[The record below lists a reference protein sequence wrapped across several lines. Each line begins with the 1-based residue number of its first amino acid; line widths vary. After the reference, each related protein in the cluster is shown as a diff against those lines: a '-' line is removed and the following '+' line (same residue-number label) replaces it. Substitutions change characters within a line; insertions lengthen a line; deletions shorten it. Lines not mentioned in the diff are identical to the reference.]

1 MIKLLLEPR
10 TICTD
15 LIAVRC
21 RRVLHERS
29 LWTTCQF
36 IKIVPDAV
44 DLMPSCKHLTSRTV
58 RNRIQIVRITAI
70 LSPSSYHITALIKII
85 PAVHAIPPQL
95 DPLTLRPGTVSSAIP
110 PALCVLNPLAG
121 RAALC
126 SSVGASTAGRIGVI
140 AVGRT
145 AAVALIRGLRNCRL
159 ARIFRLCRVLRLAR
173 FRRLLRLTRFCRL
186 FRLTRS
192 YCAVIRSLSHGLQLK
207 GTEGTCADPHGCH
220 ILGKLKCHAS
230 NYSSHLLQLYC
241 KINPTSPSYHL
252 S

>member
-1 MIKLLLEPR
+1 MIIFLLEPC

-21 RRVLHERS
+21 RRVLYKRS

-36 IKIVPDAV
+36 IKVVPDAV

-70 LSPSSYHITALIKII
+70 LSPSSYHIAALIKIV
-85 PAVHAIPPQL
+85 PAVHAIPSQL
-95 DPLTLRPGTVSSAIP
+95 DPLTLRPGTVCSAIP

-121 RAALC
+121 WAALC
-126 SSVGASTAGRIGVI
+126 SSVGASTAGRIGII

-145 AAVALIRGLRNCRL
+145 AVSLIRLIRGLRSCWL
-159 ARIFRLCRVLRLAR
+159 ARILRLCRV
-173 FRRLLRLTRFCRL
+173 LRLTRFCRL

-192 YCAVIRSLSHGLQLK
+192 YCAVIRSLSHGL
-207 GTEGTCADPHGCH
+207 
-220 ILGKLKCHAS
+220 
-230 NYSSHLLQLYC
+230 
-241 KINPTSPSYHL
+241 
-252 S
+252 